1 MMQTARGSKPSAQG
15 TVAKP
20 TASCLHTQPML
31 NSAPWLPERAYGF
44 LQCCD
49 SDCPYAPQLSPRYGT
64 GGTPSQ
70 IPQATIPSHHPILQ
84 SICTTNGI
92 SFLSIP
98 LGMHGSETPFPRVR
112 HKVRISPHPIKPD
125 IHSYPGM
132 SVVLFYPLM
141 EGSGIPIT
149 LIPFH
154 HIILWNSALI
164 MHHLC
169 PNLVCK
175 H

>member
-1 MMQTARGSKPSAQG
+1 M
-15 TVAKP
+15 AKP
-20 TASCLHTQPML
+20 TASCPNKQPL
-31 NSAPWLPERAYGF
+31 PISAPWLPARAYG
-44 LQCCD
+44 LPQCCD
-49 SDCPYAPQLSPRYGT
+49 SDCPYAPQLSPLWYGT
-64 GGTPSQ
+64 VQGDHHKYFKPLSHLI
-70 IPQATIPSHHPILQ
+70 IPFCKASALHMAFHFFLHPLECIV
-84 SICTTNGI
+84 
-92 SFLSIP
+92 P
-98 LGMHGSETPFPRVR
+98 EMPFPRVR
-112 HKVRISPHPIKPD
+112 HKVGISPHTIKPD

-141 EGSGIPIT
+141 EGSGIPIA